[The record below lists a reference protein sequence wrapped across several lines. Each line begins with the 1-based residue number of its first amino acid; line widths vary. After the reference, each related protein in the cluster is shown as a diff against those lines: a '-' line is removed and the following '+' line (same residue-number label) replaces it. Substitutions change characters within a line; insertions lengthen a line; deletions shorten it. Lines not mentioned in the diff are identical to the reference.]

1 MEYQK
6 YIDLGF
12 IRTDMNDTIEFKQTG
27 YYGFCLEKKLS
38 LKMTIS
44 VCSGEL
50 DKPKLYIRI
59 NNSEHNNH
67 IIPITTECVVSL
79 CT

>member
-6 YIDLGF
+6 YIELGF
-12 IRTDMNDTIEFKQTG
+12 ERTDMNDTVEFKHTG
-27 YYGFCLEKKLS
+27 HYGFS
-38 LKMTIS
+38 LVKILNHKMAIG

-59 NNSEHNNH
+59 NNSESNNH
-67 IIPITTECVVSL
+67 VIQITADCVVSL
-79 CT
+79 CI